1 MKEERTEYRR
11 WYDKDPIL
19 SKTMKVLQTSTDE
32 DQIRMSIN
40 LIKIIIEHNIESKS
54 FTSIE
59 DIMEAVNEGVIEKG
73 NARWYDIDN
82 TVRTAIQML
91 ENCSEE
97 MRSKIAKKMAN
108 MIVEKFNTSDDDN
121 QEEDDL
127 DEIDSIDDKY
137 DEDEEE

>member
-1 MKEERTEYRR
+1 MKEEKTEYRR

-97 MRSKIAKKMAN
+97 MRSKIAKKMAD
-108 MIVEKFNTSDDDN
+108 MIVEKFNTSDDDK
-121 QEEDDL
+121 QEDDDL
-127 DEIDSIDDKY
+127 DELDSDD
-137 DEDEEE
+137 DDDDEE

>member
-1 MKEERTEYRR
+1 MNENNNTSRR

-19 SKTMKVLQTSTDE
+19 SKSMHILQTSNDE

-59 DIMEAVNEGVIEKG
+59 DILEAVSEGVIEKG

-82 TVRTAIQML
+82 TLRTAIQML
-91 ENCSEE
+91 ENCSEDT
-97 MRSKIAKKMAN
+97 RSRIARKMAD
-108 MIVEKFNTSDDDN
+108 MVVEKFNTSDDDT
-121 QEEDDL
+121 QDD
-127 DEIDSIDDKY
+127 
-137 DEDEEE
+137 

>member
-1 MKEERTEYRR
+1 MKDEKTEYRR

-91 ENCSEE
+91 ENCTEE
-97 MRSKIAKKMAN
+97 MRSKIAKKMAD
-108 MIVEKFNTSDDDN
+108 MIVEKFNTSDDD
-121 QEEDDL
+121 QQQ
-127 DEIDSIDDKY
+127 Y
-137 DEDEEE
+137 DEDSDDDEDFDDEEEEF

>member
-1 MKEERTEYRR
+1 MKEEKTEYRR

-97 MRSKIAKKMAN
+97 MRSKINSIHLMMTNKRMMTSTSLIQMMMTMMKNKK
-108 MIVEKFNTSDDDN
+108 KLCPFLLLRGT
-121 QEEDDL
+121 
-127 DEIDSIDDKY
+127 
-137 DEDEEE
+137 